1 MVRLSVGG
9 QYLVLPPDLRGTLI
23 LKSPLLY
30 RQQEGSLSFPFTIS
44 ALEPVNQE
52 ILGFPQLLGSL
63 SRVFETAAVLEIGPA
78 RFEGILRIT
87 RVSTK
92 QIECSLA
99 IPPGNIPASLW
110 DKKLSAFD
118 LGTVVYPTETLPTNF
133 YAANDLEDLS
143 LYKYDLMVSLRNG
156 NRTLKAATY
165 NWGTPDYEFYNP
177 VSSPFWADF
186 ASQINTAELAGIKAY
201 GDKTNFS
208 IYTQTSGDWKL
219 YIEKIGD
226 FVGQGAVEVKL
237 TKRTLESFKF
247 YRNAIEGEFPLDQD
261 ERYYFPVIKSPS
273 WYSKD
278 QNPDWKGYVN
288 NTYGDGIRFNS
299 DTDFNS
305 NSLAPAIY
313 LKWLIKEICSKV
325 GYRFFD
331 DFFDED
337 LSQLMIWTNQTIDRA
352 APNIPIPKINVYQKE
367 WKIAGQLPDW
377 TLEEFSD
384 QLFSLFATRLY
395 FDPNTRIA
403 RLVSMEQVLGQ
414 IMVANYDDRI
424 FEDID
429 IELVEKKPQQLAF
442 QLDSSD
448 AFAKEPDLKV
458 KDYKTLFTRYP
469 LEVDEETDPELL
481 QTKISPMDQFHRI
494 VTGSTPPNRRMEAM
508 IDQAGISLLYS
519 DEKKTKDS
527 ARIGFKSLKLLM
539 TNYEQQN
546 TLQLAYTLD
555 SQQGNY
561 KLEWN
566 GYQGLYQKFWYRY
579 FQYLQHTFSV
589 KLPTALS
596 ENDLASWEWYEIKL
610 FKGLKYLPAQLEVSF
625 TLSGMSPVANITWQ
639 KV

>member
-9 QYLVLPPDLRGTLI
+9 KYLVLPPDLRGTLI
-23 LKSPLLY
+23 LKSPLLF

-52 ILGFPQLLGSL
+52 VLGFPQLLGSL

-99 IPPGNIPASLW
+99 IPPGNIPAALW
-110 DKKLSAFD
+110 DKKLTAFD

-143 LYKYDLMVSLRNG
+143 LYKYDLLISLRNG
-156 NRTLKAATY
+156 NRTLKSVTY
-165 NWGTPDYEFYNP
+165 NWGTPNYQFYNP

-186 ASQINTAELAGIKAY
+186 ASEVNTAELAGIKAY
-201 GDKTNFS
+201 GNKTNFS
-208 IYTQTSGDWKL
+208 IYTETAGDWKL
-219 YIEKIGD
+219 YIEKVGD
-226 FVGQGAVEVKL
+226 FVGQGAIEVKL
-237 TKRTLESFKF
+237 TKRTLESFQF
-247 YRNAIEGEFPLDQD
+247 YQHASVDTFPLAED
-261 ERYYFPVIKSPS
+261 ERYFFPVIKSPS

-278 QNPDWKGYVN
+278 DNPDWKGYVN

-299 DTDFNS
+299 QTAFNS

-313 LKWLIKEICSKV
+313 LKWLIKEICTKV

-331 DFFDED
+331 DFFDGD
-337 LSQLMIWTNQTIDRA
+337 LAKLMLWTNQTIDRA
-352 APNIPIPKINVYQKE
+352 APDIPIPKINVYQKE

-395 FDPNTRIA
+395 FDSNTRIA
-403 RLVSMEQVLGQ
+403 RLVSMERVLSQ
-414 IMVANYDDRI
+414 ILVSNYDDRI
-424 FEDID
+424 FQDID
-429 IELVEKKPQQLAF
+429 IELTEEKPMQLAF

-448 AFAKEPDLKV
+448 AYAKEPDLTV

-469 LEVDEETDPELL
+469 LKMETEDDIELL
-481 QTKISPMDQFHRI
+481 QTKITPMDQFHK
-494 VTGSTPPNRRMEAM
+494 VVPFSTPPNRRMEAM
-508 IDQAGISLLYS
+508 IDQAGISPLYT
-519 DEKKTKDS
+519 DEKKSKDS
-527 ARIGFKSLKLLM
+527 ARIGFKSYKLLM
-539 TNYEQQN
+539 TNIEDQN
-546 TLQLAYTLD
+546 TLQPGFTLD
-555 SQQGNY
+555 SQEGNY

-579 FQYLQHTFSV
+579 FLYLKDTFSV

-596 ENDLASWEWYEIKL
+596 ENDLASWEWYDIKQIG
-610 FKGLKYLPAQLEVSF
+610 GLKYLPAQLEVSF
-625 TLSGMSPVANITWQ
+625 TLSGMSPVAKITWQ